1 MSDPMLPPPLRRL
14 VTGHDAQGR
23 SCIAEDGP
31 SPAQKTVPERPGY
44 RVTNL
49 WRTGAQPGVNDVDSI
64 AAHQGVLPPAGGTV
78 LRIIEWP
85 PEPTDPVQ
93 ARQRLEATFAK
104 LYPDAHQDRK
114 PGEHPGMHR
123 TQTVDYAIVLAGEIV
138 AIMDE
143 GETVMRAGDVLI
155 QRGTNHAWANRSG
168 QPAKVAF
175 VLIDAPGAIPDEV
188 PGKMPGNRPG

>member
-1 MSDPMLPPPLRRL
+1 MTEPQLPPPLRRL

-23 SCIAEDGP
+23 SCIVEDGA
-31 SPAQKTVPERPGY
+31 SPAQKTVAGRPGY

-49 WRTGAQPGVNDVDSI
+49 WRTAAGAGVADADDI
-64 AAHQGVLPPAGGTV
+64 ADHQGVLPPAGGTV

-85 PEPTDPVQ
+85 PEPADPEQ
-93 ARQRLEATFAK
+93 ARQRLEATFAT

-123 TQTVDYAIVLAGEIV
+123 TRTVDYAIVLEGEIV
-138 AIMDE
+138 AIMDQ
-143 GETVMRAGDVLI
+143 GEAVMRAGDVLV

-168 QPAKVAF
+168 RPAKVAF
-175 VLIDAPGAIPDEV
+175 VLIDAPG
-188 PGKMPGNRPG
+188 